1 MPHDHGDRSHAHLH
15 SHSTSPH
22 EHARSRTPL
31 GAFAVG
37 LLHGIGGS
45 AGVGILLV
53 STIDRTAL
61 AIGALGILA
70 AFTAVSMTLL
80 TTGFGLTLGRRSLGR
95 LAPALG
101 VASLAFGLWY
111 ALGSAESPAVLF
123 LGEPDR
129 RPGRI
134 TRSPDEQRPTRSPS
148 RLRARRARRRRARA
162 LRAAPRGLRR
172 SAPSSLRCF
181 ASPSRPWR
189 TRPRGRSRRRS
200 CATGSSKARVP
211 NRGRR
216 SSSCRRRNWALGAV
230 AAVAAAAAC
239 LAVGLGIWANS
250 LSNSLD
256 RERSANVGVHRS
268 GELLATNATA
278 KPLIGAERVA
288 ARRRRTA
295 GPRSSSADWPTH
307 RARRPTK
314 PG

>member
-1 MPHDHGDRSHAHLH
+1 MFGLDDYLTSFSDGTTLVLVIAVAILLGLRHATDPDHLAAVTTLLASTERRARDAAKLGLAWGAGHALTLFALGVPIVLYRAYLPETVQRAAETAIGFLIAGLAVWLLVRWRRGAFHAHAHDHGDRSHAHLH

-111 ALGSAESPAVLF
+111 ALGA
-123 LGEPDR
+123 
-129 RPGRI
+129 
-134 TRSPDEQRPTRSPS
+134 Q
-148 RLRARRARRRRARA
+148 
-162 LRAAPRGLRR
+162 
-172 SAPSSLRCF
+172 
-181 ASPSRPWR
+181 
-189 TRPRGRSRRRS
+189 
-200 CATGSSKARVP
+200 
-211 NRGRR
+211 N
-216 SSSCRRRNWALGAV
+216 
-230 AAVAAAAAC
+230 
-239 LAVGLGIWANS
+239 
-250 LSNSLD
+250 
-256 RERSANVGVHRS
+256 
-268 GELLATNATA
+268 LL
-278 KPLIGAERVA
+278 PYYF
-288 ARRRRTA
+288 
-295 GPRSSSADWPTH
+295 
-307 RARRPTK
+307 
-314 PG
+314 

>member
-1 MPHDHGDRSHAHLH
+1 MFGLDDYFASFSDGTTLVLVIAVAILLGLRHATDPDHLAAVTTLLASTERLARDAAKLGLAWGAGHALTLFALGVPIVLYRAYLPETVQRAAETAIGFLIAGLAVWLLVRWRRGAFHAHAHDHGDRSHAHLH

-111 ALGSAESPAVLF
+111 ALGA
-123 LGEPDR
+123 
-129 RPGRI
+129 
-134 TRSPDEQRPTRSPS
+134 Q
-148 RLRARRARRRRARA
+148 
-162 LRAAPRGLRR
+162 
-172 SAPSSLRCF
+172 
-181 ASPSRPWR
+181 
-189 TRPRGRSRRRS
+189 
-200 CATGSSKARVP
+200 
-211 NRGRR
+211 N
-216 SSSCRRRNWALGAV
+216 
-230 AAVAAAAAC
+230 
-239 LAVGLGIWANS
+239 
-250 LSNSLD
+250 
-256 RERSANVGVHRS
+256 
-268 GELLATNATA
+268 LL
-278 KPLIGAERVA
+278 PYYF
-288 ARRRRTA
+288 
-295 GPRSSSADWPTH
+295 
-307 RARRPTK
+307 
-314 PG
+314 